1 VAANLLELEKKL
13 DYQFKD
19 RHLLTLALSHRS
31 FSRLNNERLEF
42 LGDAVLDLVV
52 TDVLYNEFP
61 NLREGQLSPM
71 RSFVV
76 CKDSLGTIA
85 NNLELGPYLLLG
97 SGEMKSGGHRRD
109 SILGDTVEALIG
121 AVYLDR
127 GIDFARERIVKWF
140 APQFDK
146 AQEITE
152 RKDSKTMLQEW
163 LQRRGKALPN
173 YQLINTGGE
182 PHSRSF
188 TVSCKIDV
196 VEDLMTATAS
206 TLRKAEQLVAGLLLD
221 ELERSHD
228 KS

>member
-1 VAANLLELEKKL
+1 MAANLLELEKKL

-52 TDVLYNEFP
+52 TDILYNEFP

-76 CKDSLGTIA
+76 CRESLAMIA

-121 AVYLDR
+121 AIYLDK
-127 GIDFARERIVKWF
+127 GLDAARASIVKWF
-140 APQFDK
+140 ASQFDK
-146 AQEITE
+146 AAEITKM
-152 RKDSKTMLQEW
+152 KDSKTMLQEW
-163 LQRRGKALPN
+163 LQQRGRALPN
-173 YQLINTGGE
+173 YQLINTGG
-182 PHSRSF
+182 HAHNRMF
-188 TVSCKIDV
+188 TVSCKIDS
-196 VEDLMTATAS
+196 VENCMTATAS
-206 TLRKAEQLVAGLLLD
+206 SLRKAEQLVAGLLLD
-221 ELERSHD
+221 ELERSRD
-228 KS
+228 